1 MSHKGSLYGIQHQVI
16 PCAVCGKDFT
26 VNAGHTHP
34 VCSTEC
40 STAYRYAEHFPH
52 LKQMAYEYEWLGW
65 GLRTLARK
73 YDLSTKKVSRLLEYT
88 GIRTR
93 PNNSRGWSLA
103 KRRAFSRGSTSWDAI
118 QGQEIQGELPL

>member
-1 MSHKGSLYGIQHQVI
+1 MSHKGSLYAIQHQTI
-16 PCAVCGKDFT
+16 HCAVCNKEFE
-26 VNAGHTHP
+26 VNAGHEHP

-40 STAYRYAEHFPH
+40 STAYRYAEHFPY

-73 YDLSTKKVSRLLEYT
+73 YNISSKKACRLLEYT
-88 GIRTR
+88 GIAIR

-103 KRRAFSRGSTSWDAI
+103 QRRTFSLGYAGGDSL
-118 QGQEIQGELPL
+118 QGEAIQGELPL